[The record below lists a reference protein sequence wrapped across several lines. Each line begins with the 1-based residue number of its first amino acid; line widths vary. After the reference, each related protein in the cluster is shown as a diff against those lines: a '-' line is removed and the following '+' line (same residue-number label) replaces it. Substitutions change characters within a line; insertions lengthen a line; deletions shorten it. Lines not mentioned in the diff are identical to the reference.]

1 MFENK
6 IKRKSQI
13 ALVEGNNLVTD
24 DEVLAKTFNTFSV
37 NVAITLGIKY
47 EKLPSD
53 YDDSNYDLD
62 ELIIIYNDHPSI
74 LAIKNKCT
82 EINSTFS
89 FKKVDNEQIST
100 AIKRLDSKNV
110 LNSNELPRR
119 IIKEFRDIF
128 GGFLAKNFNN
138 A

>member
-1 MFENK
+1 M
-6 IKRKSQI
+6 
-13 ALVEGNNLVTD
+13 
-24 DEVLAKTFNTFSV
+24 LAKTFNTFSV

-110 LNSNELPRR
+110 LNSNVLPPR
-119 IIKEFRDIF
+119 IIKEFRNIF

>member
-24 DEVLAKTFNTFSV
+24 DEVLAKAFNTFSV

-82 EINSTFS
+82 ELNSTFS
-89 FKKVDNEQIST
+89 FKVDNEQIST
-100 AIKRLDSKNV
+100 AIK
-110 LNSNELPRR
+110 
-119 IIKEFRDIF
+119 
-128 GGFLAKNFNN
+128 
-138 A
+138 

>member
-62 ELIIIYNDHPSI
+62 ELIIIYNDHPSR